1 MTVRIVV
8 PDDHPV
14 YLRGTP
20 AEARLRALGDVTIF
34 DTDPRDAAELVR
46 RCVEAEIVYNTYGRT
61 KFTAEVLAALPK
73 LRLISRPGTGVD
85 GIDLDACRRHGIAVT
100 HLRGNDA
107 DEIAEHAIA
116 LMLCCLR
123 RIPEMD
129 RRLRGGDWSA
139 DYIRG
144 ARGATLGIVGLGA
157 IGRRTAMLGKA
168 LGMKVLAWSFGA
180 DGGRAAGAGAERI
193 AELDDLL
200 RQADVVSLHLR
211 VSPDTRGM
219 FDATRLGLM
228 KPGAVLVNTARGAL
242 VDRDALLAALRE
254 GRLCAGLDVFHTEP
268 LPKDDPLLTLPN
280 VVMTPHDGSV
290 MPDVVA
296 RGVMTA
302 VVNIENWLKG
312 APTNLAVDP
321 RPGPRP

>member
-1 MTVRIVV
+1 LTLRIAV

-14 YLRGTP
+14 FLRGTP
-20 AEARLRALGDVTIF
+20 AEARLRALGDVTIH
-34 DTDPRDAAELVR
+34 DTDPRDAAELIR
-46 RCVEAEIVYNTYGRT
+46 RCADAEIVYNTYGRT

-73 LRLISRPGTGVD
+73 LKLLSRPGTGVD
-85 GIDLDACRRHGIAVT
+85 GIDLEACRRQGIAVT

-129 RRLRGGDWSA
+129 RRLRAGEWSA
-139 DYIRG
+139 ENIRG
-144 ARGATLGIVGLGA
+144 ARGRTLGIVGLGA
-157 IGRRTAMLGKA
+157 IGKRTAVLGKA
-168 LGMKVLAWSFGA
+168 LGMKVLAWSFGT
-180 DGGRAAGAGAERI
+180 DEGRAAEAGAER

-200 RQADVVSLHLR
+200 RQSDVVSLHLR

-219 FDATRLGLM
+219 FDARRLGLM

-242 VDRDALLAALRE
+242 LDRDALLDALRA
-254 GRLCAGLDVFHTEP
+254 GRITAGLDVFHAEP
-268 LPKDDPLLTLPN
+268 LPRDDALLVLPN
-280 VVMTPHDGSV
+280 VVMTPHDGSL
-290 MPDVVA
+290 MPDVTA
-296 RGVMTA
+296 RAVMTA

-312 APTNLAVDP
+312 APTNLAV
-321 RPGPRP
+321 

>member
-1 MTVRIVV
+1 MPVIVV

-14 YLRGTP
+14 FLRGTP
-20 AEARLRALGDVTIF
+20 AEARLRALGDVTIH
-34 DTDPRDAAELVR
+34 DTDPTDPAETIRRCRDA
-46 RCVEAEIVYNTYGRT
+46 EIIYNIYGRT
-61 KFTAEVLAALPK
+61 KFSAETLAALPRLK
-73 LRLISRPGTGVD
+73 LISRPGTGVD
-85 GIDLDACRRHGIAVT
+85 GIDLDACKRQGIAVT

-123 RIPEMD
+123 QIPQMD
-129 RRLRGGDWSA
+129 RALRAGQWPA
-139 DYIRG
+139 AYIRG

-157 IGRRTAMLGKA
+157 IGRRTAVLGRA

-180 DGGRAAGAGAERI
+180 DGGRAAEAGAERV
-193 AELDDLL
+193 ELDDLL

-219 FDATRLGLM
+219 FDAQRLGLM
-228 KPGAVLVNTARGAL
+228 KPGAVLVNTARAAL
-242 VDRDALLAALRE
+242 VDRDALLAALGA
-254 GRLCAGLDVFHTEP
+254 GRIVAGLEVFHTEP
-268 LPKDDPLLTLPN
+268 LPADDALLALPN
-280 VVMTPHDGSV
+280 VVLTPHDGSL
-290 MPDVVA
+290 MPDVIA

-321 RPGPRP
+321 R

>member
-1 MTVRIVV
+1 MSLRIVV

-14 YLRGTP
+14 FLRGTP
-20 AEARLRALGDVTIF
+20 AETRLRALGDVDIH
-34 DTDPRDAAELVR
+34 DTDPADPAELIRRCADAA
-46 RCVEAEIVYNTYGRT
+46 IVYNTYGRT
-61 KFTAEVLAALPK
+61 RFTAEVLAALPK
-73 LRLISRPGTGVD
+73 LKLISRPGTGVD
-85 GIDLDACRRHGIAVT
+85 GIDLEACRKQGIAVT

-129 RRLRGGDWSA
+129 RALRAGQWSA

-157 IGRRTAMLGKA
+157 IGRRTALLGKA
-168 LGMKVLAWSFGA
+168 LGMRVLAWSFGE
-180 DGGRAAGAGAERI
+180 DDGRAAEAGAARV
-193 AELDDLL
+193 ALDDLL
-200 RQADVVSLHLR
+200 RQSDVVSLHLR

-219 FDATRLGLM
+219 FDSRRLGLM

-254 GRLCAGLDVFHTEP
+254 RRIVAGLDVFHTEP
-268 LPKDDPLLTLPN
+268 LPADDALLALPN
-280 VVMTPHDGSV
+280 VVMTPHDGSL
-290 MPDVVA
+290 MPDVIA

-312 APTNLAVDP
+312 APTNLVV
-321 RPGPRP
+321 

>member
-1 MTVRIVV
+1 MTLRIVV

-14 YLRGTP
+14 FLRDTP
-20 AEARLRALGDVTIF
+20 AEARLRRLGEVTIH
-34 DTDPRDAAELVR
+34 DTDPLDEAELIR
-46 RCVEAEIVYNTYGRT
+46 RCRNAEIVYNTYGRT

-73 LRLISRPGTGVD
+73 LKLISRPGTGVD
-85 GIDLDACRRHGIAVT
+85 GIDLEACRRLGIAVT

-129 RRLRGGDWSA
+129 RALRAGQWSA

-157 IGRRTAMLGKA
+157 IGKRTALLGKA

-180 DGGRAAGAGAERI
+180 DGGRAAEAGAVRV
-193 AELDDLL
+193 ELDDLL

-211 VSPDTRGM
+211 VSPETRGM
-219 FDATRLGLM
+219 FDAKRLALM
-228 KPGAVLVNTARGAL
+228 KTGAVLVNTARAAL
-242 VDRDALLAALRE
+242 VDRDALLAALRA
-254 GRLCAGLDVFHTEP
+254 GRISAGLDVFHAEP
-268 LPKDDPLLTLPN
+268 LPAGDELLALPN
-280 VVMTPHDGSV
+280 VVMTPHDGSL
-290 MPDVVA
+290 MPDVIA
-296 RGVMTA
+296 RGAMTA
-302 VVNIENWLKG
+302 VVNIENWLNG

-321 RPGPRP
+321 RA